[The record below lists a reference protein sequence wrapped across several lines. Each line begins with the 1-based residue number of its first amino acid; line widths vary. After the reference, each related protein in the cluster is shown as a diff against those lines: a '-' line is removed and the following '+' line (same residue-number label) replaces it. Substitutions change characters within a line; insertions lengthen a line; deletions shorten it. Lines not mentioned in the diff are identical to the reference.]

1 MLHHVG
7 SDRVQWVTDMCYSA
21 QIWGDFKKY
30 VRLGGDLNIREF
42 TKLAGWTRKKGTWV
56 KVVPKAMRAAMLD
69 DAGGLLSPE
78 ASDLARAAEGEAAAE
93 ITSEIE
99 ILEARLAAAEAK
111 LASPKPTKKAENDRR
126 IARNKIAATQKR
138 LADLSG
144 PVPADGIDRIWPG
157 YFAPVLL
164 RNPETGSRE
173 IVPMRY
179 RCRLPG
185 WSEADEVEKPGTYNA
200 RRDSLSTAWRRVFG
214 IHHGVIGVHRFYESV
229 LLNDLQQRALA
240 PGEREQKV
248 ELMFTPRAGEDLL
261 VACLWTYTE
270 AAGGDQGFYSFAV
283 ITDYPPPEV
292 ALVGHDRCIVSI
304 REDDLDAWL
313 NPTAHT
319 PAALQAILDRGEAV
333 RPYFEHELAA

>member
-1 MLHHVG
+1 
-7 SDRVQWVTDMCYSA
+7 MCYSA

-30 VRLGGDLNIREF
+30 LRLGGVLNIKEF
-42 TKLAGWTRKKGTWV
+42 TRLAGWTRKKGTWV
-56 KVVPKAMRAAMLD
+56 KVMPKAMRAAMED
-69 DAGGLLSPE
+69 DADGLIPPATSE
-78 ASDLARAAEGEAAAE
+78 LARAAEVEAASQ
-93 ITSEIE
+93 ITTEIE
-99 ILEARLAAAEAK
+99 RLEERLAEAEAK

-126 IARNKIAATQKR
+126 IASNKIVAAQKR

-144 PVPADGIDRIWPG
+144 PAPADGVDRIWPG
-157 YFAPVLL
+157 HFAPVLI
-164 RNPETGSRE
+164 RNPETGARE

-214 IHHGVIGVHRFYESV
+214 VHHGVIGVHRFYESV
-229 LLNDLQQRALA
+229 LLNDLQGRALV

-248 ELMFTPRAGEDLL
+248 EIMFTPRTGEDLL
-261 VACLWTYTE
+261 VACLWTYTAE
-270 AAGGDQGFYSFAV
+270 EGADQGFYSFAV
-283 ITDYPPPEV
+283 ITDHPPAEV
-292 ALVGHDRCIVSI
+292 ASAGHDRCIVSL

-313 NPTAHT
+313 NPTTQA